1 MTILCGAGVVGL
13 ATAVAMRQPPAV
25 AVPPGLVAV
34 AAYFSARHRLPRH
47 TSAAT
52 SPSGEA
58 VRPISDRSYA
68 VAYPI
73 VALSV
78 LVGLLAAFLAV
89 HEAGRSVNESAIHA
103 SYWAALGA
111 AWLLP
116 LATQA
121 WRPAEGPPRR
131 CGRCGMALPDAIGEA
146 GGIWSDRTDLSLSW
160 LAGRDDSSSRV

>member
-89 HEAGRSVNESAIHA
+89 HEAGGRSMSRPSMLPTGRRSA
-103 SYWAALGA
+103 
-111 AWLLP
+111 
-116 LATQA
+116 
-121 WRPAEGPPRR
+121 PR
-131 CGRCGMALPDAIGEA
+131 GFSP
-146 GGIWSDRTDLSLSW
+146 
-160 LAGRDDSSSRV
+160 